1 MYDFKNK
8 TGNLKNLNIQM
19 LNKTIQMFEYENL
32 PDSIPH
38 YELEKQLQQNGYS
51 FITEVEGVLY
61 ALSGSLGGEQ
71 DAYGNYTQFTVANP
85 YLKLNKSYDV
95 NNDGILISN
104 DFFRCGLVEIFE
116 RYNSLIIENE
126 ISSVFWLYNS
136 RAQQTMSAGDDNT
149 KQSAETYFKKLVDG
163 DFSVISEDTLLE
175 TLNVHNTNK
184 SGSLSVT
191 QFTEF
196 NQYIKSMM
204 YNEVGLS
211 LNHNMKRERLV
222 SSELDQSEDSLFTLV
237 YSMISCRIE
246 AVNKINE
253 KYGTD
258 IKVDFGSVWS
268 HKRKQLVDGEIENEQ
283 ENIVQPLG
291 LVETT
296 ESDFELATNEGQEQ
310 TEEVETDGERE
321 RGQGLDPEPEPEPE
335 PEVTGEN
342 EPEVTGEDEPEIE
355 QQEDEGKK

>member
-8 TGNLKNLNIQM
+8 TGNLKALNIQM

-38 YELEKQLQQNGYS
+38 YELEKQLQQNGYT
-51 FITEVEGVLY
+51 FITEVDDVLY

-85 YLKLNKSYDV
+85 YLKLNKTYDV
-95 NNDGILISN
+95 NSDGVLVSN
-104 DFFRCGLVEIFE
+104 DFFRCGLVEIFK

-237 YSMISCRIE
+237 YSMMSCRIE
-246 AVNKINE
+246 AVQKINE
-253 KYGTD
+253 KYGTE

-291 LVETT
+291 LAETI
-296 ESDFELATNEGQEQ
+296 ESDSELVTDEGQEQ
-310 TEEVETDGERE
+310 PETVEPDGERE
-321 RGQGLDPEPEPEPE
+321 RGQGVDPEPEPEPE
-335 PEVTGEN
+335 AEE
-342 EPEVTGEDEPEIE
+342 EPEADEEPEEDE
-355 QQEDEGKK
+355 DE